1 MIKFDCHVH
10 SIASGHAFGT
20 VEEIAGYCRRYGMD
34 GFVLTDH
41 GPAIPGSANDLY
53 FNAIRM
59 LPRRLDGI
67 QVLRGVEA
75 NLMDYDGHVDLPDDL
90 LRRLD
95 VVIASFHEI
104 LIEPTKRED
113 HTRALI
119 AAAHNP
125 LIDILGHTG
134 RGNYRY
140 DIPAVLAACKATGTM
155 VEINRWTIKKRKS
168 DRDVCLDIA
177 LACRD
182 LGVPI
187 VINSDAHTADA
198 VGQVDLAEELVR
210 SIDFPE
216 DLIMNRNA
224 EVFKT
229 DLIRRK
235 PWLKLD

>member
-41 GPAIPGSANDLY
+41 GPAIPGSANNLY

-59 LPRRLDGI
+59 LPRWLEGI

-75 NLMDYDGHVDLPDDL
+75 NLMDYEGNLDLPVEL

-104 LIEPTKRED
+104 LIEPTNRED

-119 AAAHNP
+119 AAANNP
-125 LIDILGHTG
+125 LIDILGHSG

-140 DIPAVLAACKATGTM
+140 DIPAVLEACKATGTM
-155 VEINRWTIKKRKS
+155 VEINRWTIKKRKT

-182 LGVPI
+182 LGVAI

-210 SIDFPE
+210 SINFPE
-216 DLIMNRNA
+216 ELIMNRTA
-224 EVFKT
+224 QVFKT
-229 DLIRRK
+229 NLILRK